1 MLGAKAPLQSHKEVS
16 GLLGEG
22 GVNRAN
28 ELLKRALESRNLLE
42 RLVQKSLRPFGV
54 GVPQVVD
61 GDHQAASLL
70 FNHVAHQLV
79 IGTVPVQ
86 WIIEQNS
93 ATSYCGI
100 FHLSES
106 SRKST

>member
-22 GVNRAN
+22 GINRAN

-42 RLVQKSLRPFGV
+42 RLVQKSLRSLRV

-70 FNHVAHQLV
+70 LDHVTHQLV
-79 IGTVPVQ
+79 IGTVPTPWV
-86 WIIEQNS
+86 IAHMYYMFGN
-93 ATSYCGI
+93 
-100 FHLSES
+100 
-106 SRKST
+106 KN

>member
-22 GVNRAN
+22 GVNRADK
-28 ELLKRALESRNLLE
+28 LLERALESRNLLE
-42 RLVQKSLRPFGV
+42 RLVQNSLRSLRV

-70 FNHVAHQLV
+70 LDHVTHQLV
-79 IGTVPVQ
+79 IGTVPTPWVIAQ
-86 WIIEQNS
+86 MYYMFGHKN
-93 ATSYCGI
+93 
-100 FHLSES
+100 
-106 SRKST
+106 

>member
-70 FNHVAHQLV
+70 LDHVAHQLV
-79 IGTVPVQ
+79 IGTVPTPWVIAQ
-86 WIIEQNS
+86 MYYMLGN
-93 ATSYCGI
+93 
-100 FHLSES
+100 
-106 SRKST
+106 KN